1 MPGEAARSDWP
12 ADESVHVVA
21 PVAAGGLSD
30 GDRKATWKRA
40 DRLVRAVKSAT
51 ARRVIAWRMPRICR
65 PVFAVLAVA
74 SVSGPGILLDIASAQ
89 ASGDSWRGLA
99 VAPELRCSPYVR
111 QDYPYPRSAEA
122 AVIASLGG
130 HVYGPYTGRYFA
142 SRSQT
147 DVEHIVAISE
157 AHDSGLCAAEPAT
170 RRRFSGD
177 LLNLTLAAPEVNRC
191 GKGGKCGYDAGEWL
205 PPRNGCWFA
214 GRVVAVKLKYGL
226 TVDEREAAAL
236 EQVLSGC
243 SSTEMVFADGK
254 DALVVK
260 APTVQHTGHSDGAEG
275 ALGLYD
281 DNRNGWITCAE
292 ARRHGIAPVPRG
304 HPAYRFMV
312 DADSDGVVCET
323 HGTTGPM
330 ASKPATQQT
339 GNSDGSVGALGLY
352 DDNRNG
358 WITCAEARRHGIAPV
373 SRGHPAY
380 RFMMD
385 GDGDGVVCE

>member
-1 MPGEAARSDWP
+1 MAREAARSDCL
-12 ADESVHVVA
+12 ADESVHVGVL
-21 PVAAGGLSD
+21 VAAGGLGD
-30 GDRKATWKRA
+30 GDRKAAWKRA
-40 DRLVRAVKSAT
+40 DWIVHVVMPAT
-51 ARRVIAWRMPRICR
+51 ERGVIAWRMPRICR
-65 PVFAVLAVA
+65 AVLAVLA
-74 SVSGPGILLDIASAQ
+74 VVSVSGTGILLDVASAQ

-111 QDYPYPRSAEA
+111 RDYPYPRSVEA
-122 AVIASLGG
+122 AVIASMGG
-130 HVYGPYTGRYFA
+130 HVYGPYTGRYYA
-142 SRSQT
+142 SGSQT
-147 DVEHIVAISE
+147 DVEHIVAVSE

-254 DALVVK
+254 DVPIFK
-260 APTVQHTGHSDGAEG
+260 APTVQHTRHSDAAER

-292 ARRHGIAPVPRG
+292 ARRHGIAPVTRG

-323 HGTTGPM
+323 HGTTVPT
-330 ASKPATQQT
+330 ASKPVTRQA